1 MKIFKGQDMTLFEL
15 PFGSVLAFSRMHEKD
30 YALWNVQCDLCGRV
44 RELSSANIK
53 RMDGKCPSCAQK
65 KFGAPRTDKNG
76 KRTPEFV
83 AWCGMRER
91 CGYIKG
97 RQMYVDKGI
106 TVWEGW
112 LGPNGYDEF
121 YAHIGPRTS
130 DSHSLDRIDNL
141 GNYVPGNVRWATK
154 SQQNSNKSDTRLV
167 TIGDTTKP
175 LTHWCQ
181 EFGIYLEA
189 VNSRV
194 ISGWSLEQA
203 ITKPFRPLRPDI
215 DSYYLKLA
223 LDISKR
229 STCIRREVGC
239 VLTDVSG
246 YCISTGYNAVPAGL
260 PHCTD
265 KPCSGAF
272 AKSGESLEACCAIH
286 AEDTAITKC
295 KDSQAIHSVYVT
307 ASPCI
312 YCTRKLLNTSAKRIV
327 FLETYPHSDSQILW
341 ESQGREW
348 VNRNDL
354 L

>member
-1 MKIFKGQDMTLFEL
+1 MMSFRGQDMTQFEL
-15 PFGSVLAFSRMHEKD
+15 QFGTVLAFSRMHTGG
-30 YALWNVQCDLCGRV
+30 YALWNVQCDMCGRI

-53 RMDGKCPSCAQK
+53 RIDGKCPSCSQK
-65 KFGAPRTDKNG
+65 KFGAPRTDING

-97 RQMYVDKGI
+97 RNTYELKGV

-121 YAHIGPRTS
+121 YAHIGPRPNETL
-130 DSHSLDRIDNL
+130 SLDRIDNH

-154 SQQNSNKSDTRLV
+154 SQQNSNKSDTNLI
-167 TIGDTTKP
+167 TIGDITKSMS
-175 LTHWCQ
+175 HWCQ
-181 EFGIYLEA
+181 DYGIYPEA
-189 VNSRV
+189 VKSR
-194 ISGWSLEQA
+194 IESGWSVEQA
-203 ITKPFRPLRPDI
+203 ITKPFRPQRPDI
-215 DSYYLKLA
+215 DSYYLKIA

-239 VLTDVSG
+239 VLTDESG
-246 YCISTGYNAVPAGL
+246 FCISTGYNAVPAGL
-260 PHCTD
+260 PHCTSS
-265 KPCSGAF
+265 PCEGAF
-272 AKSGESLEACCAIH
+272 AKSGEALQACCAIH
-286 AEDTAITKC
+286 AEDVAIMKC
-295 KDSQAIHSVYVT
+295 KDSQAIDTVYVT

-327 FLETYPHSDSQILW
+327 FLELYPHSESKDLW

-348 VNRNDL
+348 ICRSDL